1 MFQIW
6 KFSFFW
12 DSDGLSQ
19 VLTILTAVE
28 FLYQLAQFGDIE
40 EFVDFQRVVGLDA
53 FVDVLA
59 FQVVEAITMRG
70 VVISEAIG

>member
-28 FLYQLAQFGDIE
+28 FLYQLADLWNIKE
-40 EFVDFQRVVGLDA
+40 VVDFQRVVGPDA

-59 FQVVEAITMRG
+59 FHVVEANTMRG